1 MKTQLLA
8 ATALAMTAS
17 LAHAGGL
24 ERRGD
29 PSMIL
34 FEKSK
39 NYAEFSVVNVNP
51 SVSGAPLPG
60 VPTGPT
66 GNILKSY
73 RNFAGGL
80 KMDVTDRWTLGIVVD
95 EPVGA
100 DVDYT
105 VPGAFF
111 SGSDAEVSS
120 LSVNLLARY
129 KATDRFSVYGG
140 LRYIGVD
147 GDITVISPATA
158 PLGSGPGTPYTL
170 SVDKDYQ
177 LGYLLGAAYEI
188 PDIALRVALTYESKT
203 EHDFKDNTGAS
214 FGVEIPRAVTL
225 HFQSGIA
232 ANTLVFGSIKWREW
246 TEFTVQPL
254 DFISFASGAPVN
266 APIAFE
272 EDDIWTYELGIG
284 RRFNANWSGAAT
296 IGYETKEGSEV
307 GNLGGTDGFI
317 RYGLAAIYENDSI
330 KVTTGISYI
339 DLGNANSNVTS
350 FRDNDAIAIGT
361 KVGFKF

>member
-1 MKTQLLA
+1 MKDYMMA
-8 ATALAMTAS
+8 ATALAMTATM
-17 LAHAGGL
+17 ADAGGI

-51 SVSGAPLPG
+51 SVSGTPLPG

-73 RNFAGGL
+73 RNFAGGI
-80 KMDVTDRWTLGIVVD
+80 KTDINDRFTLGLVID
-95 EPVGA
+95 EPMGA
-100 DVDYT
+100 DVDYKT
-105 VPGAFF
+105 PGSFF
-111 SGSDAEVSS
+111 AGSDADVGSI
-120 LSVNLLARY
+120 SVNLLARY
-129 KATDRFSVYGG
+129 KVSDRFSVYGG
-140 LRYIGVD
+140 LRYMGLD
-147 GDITVISPATA
+147 GDITVISPVTA

-177 LGYLLGAAYEI
+177 FGYLLGAAYEI
-188 PDIALRVALTYESKT
+188 PDIALRLALTYESKT

-214 FGVEIPRAVTL
+214 FDVEIPRAITL

-246 TEFTVQPL
+246 TEFTVQPF

-266 APIAFE
+266 VPIAFNK
-272 EDDIWTYELGIG
+272 DDVWTYELGVG
-284 RRFNANWSGAAT
+284 RRVNANWSGAAT
-296 IGYETKEGSEV
+296 IGYEKQEGSQV
-307 GNLGGTDGFI
+307 GNLAGTDGFI
-317 RYGLAAIYENDSI
+317 RYGLAAIYENDAI
-330 KVTTGISYI
+330 KITTGISYI
-339 DLGNANSNVTS
+339 DLGNANSNVTA
-350 FRDNDAIAIGT
+350 FRNNDAIAVGT
-361 KVGFKF
+361 KIGFKF